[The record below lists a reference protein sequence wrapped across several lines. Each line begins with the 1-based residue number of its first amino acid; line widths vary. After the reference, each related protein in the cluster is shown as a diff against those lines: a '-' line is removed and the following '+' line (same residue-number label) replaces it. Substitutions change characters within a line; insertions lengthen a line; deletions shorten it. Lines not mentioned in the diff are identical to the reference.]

1 MARRVGKD
9 ENVWESRDLSSA
21 QLTLTLKTAA
31 PIRQLRLTFDPNLT
45 KEIMPSMTRNVR
57 DRQVKGLPPELV
69 SDYQVAL
76 LLDGAAVWSRAVTG
90 NGQRLNVLDL
100 EQPVTCDTI
109 RVTVTATHGYEAA
122 RIFEVRAY

>member
-1 MARRVGKD
+1 
-9 ENVWESRDLSSA
+9 
-21 QLTLTLKTAA
+21 
-31 PIRQLRLTFDPNLT
+31 
-45 KEIMPSMTRNVR
+45 MPSMTRNVR

-69 SDYQVAL
+69 KDYQAEL
-76 LLDGAAVWSRAVTG
+76 LRDSAVVWSRTVTG